1 MKKTLI
7 GMAIAALAVSTH
19 FAIADSSLLPTASV
33 VSAAHADTNPAASST
48 KSSLNFQPLPQQIQ
62 AANMTA
68 EFFTRFHYKAMP
80 LDDAMSEKIFDRY
93 LKSLDGDRIFFIQSD
108 IDQFANARDK
118 MDDAIL
124 GQDLTTPFAMFNLYH
139 QRFRER
145 LTYARELLNSN
156 FDFSEKEVYRYQRDK
171 EPWPQTEEQMRDL
184 WRQRVKNDWLRLK
197 LAGKDAAS
205 IKSTLE
211 KRYETTLTRM
221 NKLKSE
227 DVFQLFMNAYAMSVE
242 PHTNYLGPKAAEDFD
257 ISMRLS
263 MTGIG
268 ATLQDRDEMAT
279 IRELVPGSPAALSG
293 KLKVGDRIVGVGQGV
308 GSTPVDVM
316 GWRLDDVVK
325 LIRGPKDTTVLLD
338 VLPADA
344 GPDGAH
350 KTVVLVRNKI
360 TLEQQAAKKSIQEV
374 KTAEGTRRIGV
385 IALPTFYQ
393 DFDARRRGD
402 KDFKSAT
409 RDVAKLLTE
418 LKKEKVDSVLID
430 LRDNGGGSLNEAV
443 ELTSL
448 FIGKGPVVQ
457 QRNSQGKVHVES
469 DSAGLVAWDGPLGV
483 MINRGSASASEIF
496 AAAIQDYGR
505 GLIIGENSFGKGT
518 VQTVISLDQMARSEK
533 PQYGDLKMTIAQFFR
548 VNGGTT
554 QLRGV
559 TPDIAYPS
567 FVDADS
573 YGESSY
579 DNALPWVQIKPA
591 NYHAV
596 GNLKDVQAMLQVRHE
611 LRIAKDKEFQFIK
624 EDIAEY
630 QKQKEKKVISLNEEE
645 RRAERDSREK
655 KNKEREAIRA
665 ALDGKTKVGGKN
677 DASKLAAQD
686 DGLQGSER
694 SLASELA
701 AEKAS
706 KEAKDVYLIEAAHI
720 LSDEIELIKS
730 SKRLADKTI
739 SKASASVRAKDLE

>member
-1 MKKTLI
+1 MKKTLLS
-7 GMAIAALAVSTH
+7 IALGLVISTH
-19 FAIADSSLLPTASV
+19 FATAQPGPAVSTAKAPLLVTEF
-33 VSAAHADTNPAASST
+33 
-48 KSSLNFQPLPQQIQ
+48 KPLPQQIQ

-68 EFFTRFHYKAMP
+68 EFLTRFHYKATP

-93 LKSLDGDRIFFIQSD
+93 LKSLDGDRVFFLQSD
-108 IDQFANARDK
+108 VDQFNAARTK
-118 MDDAIL
+118 LDDAIL
-124 GQDLTTPFAMFNLYH
+124 GQDLTIPFAMFNLY
-139 QRFRER
+139 QKRFKER
-145 LTYARELLNSN
+145 LTYANDVLKSD
-156 FDFSEKEVYRYQRDK
+156 FDFSEKESYYYQREK
-171 EPWPQTEEQMRDL
+171 APWPKDEAAMRDL

-197 LAGKDAAS
+197 LAGKEAAA
-205 IKSTLE
+205 IRTTLA

-257 ISMRLS
+257 IAMRLS
-263 MTGIG
+263 MSGIG

-293 KLKVGDRIVGVGQGV
+293 KLKVGDRIVGVGQGANA
-308 GSTPVDVM
+308 TPVDVM
-316 GWRLDDVVK
+316 GWRLDDVVA
-325 LIRGPKDTTVLLD
+325 LIRGPKDTPVTLD

-344 GPDGAH
+344 GPDGKH
-350 KTVVLVRNKI
+350 VTVVLIRNKI

-374 KTAEGTRRIGV
+374 KTADGTRRIGV

-409 RDVAKLLTE
+409 RDVARLLGE

-457 QRNSQGKVHVES
+457 QKNAQGRVHVER
-469 DSAGLVAWDGPLGV
+469 DGAGVIAWDGPMGV

-533 PQYGDLKMTIAQFFR
+533 PQYGDLKMTVAQFFR

-567 FVDADS
+567 FTDADS

-579 DNALPWVQIKPA
+579 DNALPWVQIKPVD
-591 NYHAV
+591 YQTV

-611 LRIAKDKEFQFIK
+611 MRIAKDKEFQFIK
-624 EDIAEY
+624 EDIAEFK
-630 QKQKEKKVISLNEEE
+630 QQKEKKEISLNEAE
-645 RRAERDSREK
+645 RRAERDAREK
-655 KNKEREAIRA
+655 KIKEREEFRA
-665 ALDGKTKVGGKN
+665 SLECKDKN
-677 DASKLAAQD
+677 SDKCLKAKSKLNRQD

-694 SLASELA
+694 SLAAELA
-701 AEKAS
+701 EEKAN
-706 KEAKDVYLIEAAHI
+706 KEAKDVFLIEAAHI
-720 LSDEIELIKS
+720 LSDEIELIKTNQKIAS
-730 SKRLADKTI
+730 QVMPKLA
-739 SKASASVRAKDLE
+739 AKVKEAQ